1 MKAWLPILVEKLPE
15 GPILAMSTVRNMA
28 RAAVYDR
35 GGAAS
40 WPGGWVPPYWP
51 PRPPERPD

>member
-35 GGAAS
+35 GGNVLAGGLGSPVLAAQAA
-40 WPGGWVPPYWP
+40 
-51 PRPPERPD
+51 D